1 MKSEKEEA
9 RRVDR
14 LIVALDLVKINEW
27 SNYYFFSFCYCTHY
41 FSFGLNICI
50 VVYKPILLKF

>member
-27 SNYYFFSFCYCTHY
+27 SNYYFFLFV
-41 FSFGLNICI
+41 I
-50 VVYKPILLKF
+50 VHITSLLD

>member
-27 SNYYFFSFCYCTHY
+27 SNYYFFFFLLLYTLLLFCIKYLWYINQYC
-41 FSFGLNICI
+41 
-50 VVYKPILLKF
+50 